1 MFNWNKKQETKN
13 EEIYSEQRARLQ
25 RMHQAAAPV
34 AAGKSSGSLKGAIN
48 AHANHGGAQL
58 VDARARIEQVAEK
71 YSEQGYYSMEDKH
84 GLAESNNFKFWVR
97 QGVVEGEIR

>member
-1 MFNWNKKQETKN
+1 MFNWNKKQEIQN
-13 EEIYSEQRARLQ
+13 EIYSDQRARLQ
-25 RMHQAAAPV
+25 RMHQAPAPL

-48 AHANHGGAQL
+48 AHAQHGGAQ
-58 VDARARIEQVAEK
+58 VIDAKARIEQVAEK

-84 GLAESNNFKFWVR
+84 GLAESNSFKFWVR